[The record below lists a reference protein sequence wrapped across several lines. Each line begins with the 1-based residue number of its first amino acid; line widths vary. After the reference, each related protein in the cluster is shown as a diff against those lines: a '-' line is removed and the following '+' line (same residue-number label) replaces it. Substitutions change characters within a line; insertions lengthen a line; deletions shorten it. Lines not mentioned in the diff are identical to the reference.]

1 MFVKLM
7 VDGEKIGDKKKVD
20 TTEETYRLL
29 NPVVSKI
36 DNGNKKKKTQEYSIR
51 ESSIITATLDQNLYC
66 NCSIRSM

>member
-1 MFVKLM
+1 MQPGVPGAKDQQVFVKLM

-36 DNGNKKKKTQEYSIR
+36 DNGNKKR
-51 ESSIITATLDQNLYC
+51 EHKNIQSEKAQ
-66 NCSIRSM
+66 